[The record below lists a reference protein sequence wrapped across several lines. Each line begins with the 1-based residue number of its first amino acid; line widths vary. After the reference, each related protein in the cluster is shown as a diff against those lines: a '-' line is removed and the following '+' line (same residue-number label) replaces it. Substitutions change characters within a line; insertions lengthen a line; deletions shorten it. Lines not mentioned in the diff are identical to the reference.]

1 MKNQKMRTTIT
12 VAISLTATV
21 CILLLY
27 IIASRS
33 MTAMMKRSELN
44 NLQSSLNAQSNFI
57 EEYVTHQE
65 DLLTAYSKSPVVGEF
80 LKDPANEQKR
90 LSAQE
95 YTEDY
100 YAGLNNWEGI
110 YIGEWN
116 THVIAHSNPEIIGMI
131 TREDEERLNELQS
144 AMLSSDGLY
153 NAGIIVSPAS
163 QELVLSMYCPVFDQD
178 GETILGYVGGG
189 PYAEGLKSMLS
200 AMETQGAKYSMVNA
214 ETGMYIFDRDESLM
228 ATEIRDEMLLSLIS
242 FIREDESR
250 LNGYKE
256 YVDPAEGKCIAAFE
270 YMPEYGWAVVTRNS
284 EDNIYADANENM
296 KILGIICIISDI
308 MIGFLSWILIWIS
321 TKPLKYIQ
329 TAIIQLKELKLHKG
343 NKLDPYINR
352 KSEIGEIATAVDSLY
367 DSFKDIVDTLSSCSE
382 SLTQSAVTMSD
393 SSKILIQCVEE
404 NSDTTE
410 KFAQHT
416 ESITD
421 TVERVGGEIG
431 EIENVVSAVEEKI
444 QMGSERSDGL
454 SLKVAE
460 MKKSVSDTLKNTGIR
475 IEENRKD
482 IAEVMAGLQSL
493 SRIDEMA
500 TQILEITSQTNLL
513 SLNASIE
520 AARAG
525 EAGRGFA
532 VVAGEIGSLANSSS
546 AMATQIQNICNE
558 TKDNIA
564 KIQACFD
571 NILLFLKHDVQ
582 EQFEDFEKSTKEYS
596 MSIDEIQAIISDIK
610 QSSNVFVDVVSTI
623 KGQIDGIQNMPGS
636 TAVSMEEVMNKAEQI
651 QKTTN
656 ELSAIV
662 NENQDNAVSIQ
673 EIVGRFSVS

>member
-12 VAISLTATV
+12 VAISLTTTV
-21 CILLLY
+21 CILFLY

-33 MTAMMKRSELN
+33 MTAMMKQSELN

-65 DLLTAYSKSPVVGEF
+65 DLLTAYSKVPEIRDF
-80 LKDPANEQKR
+80 LEDPANEQKR
-90 LSAQE
+90 LLAQE
-95 YTEDY
+95 YTENY
-100 YAGLNNWEGI
+100 YAGLDNWEGI

-131 TREDEERLNELQS
+131 TREDGEKLNELQS
-144 AMLSSDGLY
+144 AMLAENGLY

-189 PYAEGLKSMLS
+189 PYADGLKSMLS
-200 AMETQGAKYSMVNA
+200 AMENQGAKYSMVNA
-214 ETGMYIFDRDESLM
+214 ESGMYIFDRDESLM
-228 ATEIRDEMLLSLIS
+228 ATEIQDEMLLSLIS
-242 FIREDESR
+242 FIHQDESR

-256 YVDPAEGKCIAAFE
+256 YVDPAEGKCIAAFK

-284 EDNIYADANENM
+284 EDNIYADANKNM
-296 KILGIICIISDI
+296 RTLGIICIIFDI
-308 MIGFLSWILIWIS
+308 LIGFISWILIWIS

-329 TAIIQLKELKLHKG
+329 TAIMQLRELKLQKG
-343 NKLDPYINR
+343 NDLDPYINR

-367 DSFKDIVDTLSSCSE
+367 DSFKDIVYTLSSCSE
-382 SLTQSAVTMSD
+382 SLTQSAVTVSD
-393 SSKILIQCVEE
+393 SSRVLIQCVEE

-410 KFAQHT
+410 RFAQHT
-416 ESITD
+416 ESVTD
-421 TVERVGGEIG
+421 TVERVGSEIG
-431 EIENVVSAVEEKI
+431 QIEDVVSAVEEKI

-454 SLKVAE
+454 SEKVTE
-460 MKKSVSDTLKNTGIR
+460 MKKSVSASLKTTSLR
-475 IEENRKD
+475 IEENKKD
-482 IAEVMAGLQSL
+482 IKEVMEDLQSL

-525 EAGRGFA
+525 EAGKGFA

-546 AMATQIQNICNE
+546 ATATQIQNICSE
-558 TKDNIA
+558 TKENIA

-571 NILLFLKHDVQ
+571 NIVLFLQNDVQ
-582 EQFEDFEKSTKEYS
+582 EQFENFEKATNEYS
-596 MSIDEIQAIISDIK
+596 LSIDEIQTIISDIK
-610 QSSNVFVDVVSTI
+610 HSANVFVDAVSTI
-623 KGQIDGIQNMPGS
+623 KGQIDGIQNMPDS
-636 TAVSMEEVMNKAEQI
+636 AAISKEEVMDKVEQI
-651 QKTTN
+651 RKITS

-662 NENQDNAVSIQ
+662 NKNQENAVSIR
-673 EIVGRFSVS
+673 EIAGRFSVS

>member
-12 VAISLTATV
+12 VAISLTSTV

-65 DLLTAYSKSPVVGEF
+65 DLLIAYSKATVIKEF
-80 LKDPANEQKR
+80 LEDPANEQKR
-90 LSAQE
+90 LLAQE
-95 YTEDY
+95 YTEKY
-100 YAGLNNWEGI
+100 YAGLDNWEGL

-116 THVIAHSNPEIIGMI
+116 THVIAHSNPEIVGMI
-131 TREDEERLNELQS
+131 TREDEERLIELQN
-144 AMLSSDGLY
+144 AMLAANGLY

-163 QELVLSMYCPVFDQD
+163 QKLVLSMYCPVFDQD

-189 PYAEGLKSMLS
+189 PYADGLKSMLS
-200 AMETQGAKYSMVNA
+200 EMENQGAKYSMVNA
-214 ETGMYIFDRDESLM
+214 ESGMYIFDRDESLM
-228 ATEIRDEMLLSLIS
+228 ATEIHDEMLLSLIS
-242 FIREDESR
+242 YIREDESR

-256 YVDPAEGKCIAAFE
+256 YVDAAEGKCIAAYE

-284 EDNIYADANENM
+284 EDNIYADANKNM
-296 KILGIICIISDI
+296 RVLGIICIISDI
-308 MIGFLSWILIWIS
+308 MIGFISWILIWIS

-329 TAIIQLKELKLHKG
+329 TAIMQLKELKLQKG
-343 NKLDPYINR
+343 NNLDPYISR

-367 DSFKDIVDTLSSCSE
+367 DSFKDIVNTLSSCSE

-393 SSKILIQCVEE
+393 SSKVLIQCVEE

-410 KFAQHT
+410 RFAQHT

-421 TVERVGGEIG
+421 TVERVGSEIG
-431 EIENVVSAVEEKI
+431 QIENVVSEVEEKI
-444 QMGSERSDGL
+444 QVGSERSDGL
-454 SLKVAE
+454 SEKVSK
-460 MKKSVSDTLKNTGIR
+460 MKKSVSDTLKTTSLR

-482 IAEVMAGLQSL
+482 IADVMADLQSL

-546 AMATQIQNICNE
+546 AMATQIQNICSE
-558 TKDNIA
+558 TKENIA

-582 EQFEDFEKSTKEYS
+582 EQFEDFEKSTNEYS
-596 MSIDEIQAIISDIK
+596 LSIDEIQAIISDIK
-610 QSSNVFVDVVSTI
+610 QSANVFVDVVSTI
-623 KGQIDGIQNMPGS
+623 KGQIDGIQNMPDS
-636 TAVSMEEVMNKAEQI
+636 TAVSMEEVMDKAEQI

-662 NENQDNAVSIQ
+662 NKNQDNAVSIQ